1 VFISGKLF
9 RLVLRLSVMPEA
21 YPRAPFLASM
31 ITQVASNKS
40 SVLLKYILQITQTLE
55 LLTINVKTEIIY
67 QKLLKMPSWKAWVER
82 SMDLLKEG

>member
-1 VFISGKLF
+1 MFISGKLF